1 MYMDGEEVEGL
12 ISVKEIRE
20 LALRYIGEDECT
32 DIPDRHNIFAIFT
45 RPIIK
50 KKNAKTNDWLLIEYG
65 FLLDYIADPNEKP
78 YGKWIN
84 MNYLSLNSFPPS
96 RTSIRLQPPHI
107 AKGYFQSFD
116 RTHEMKI
123 ELAIGNID
131 EYGFICRADGTEED
145 DDDESGDGE
154 AKILQFPGKK

>member
-1 MYMDGEEVEGL
+1 MDMNSKEIDGL
-12 ISVKEIRE
+12 IGVKEIRE
-20 LALRYIGEDECT
+20 LALRYIDEDECT

-50 KKNAKTNDWLLIEYG
+50 KKNAKNHDWLLIEYG
-65 FLLDYIADPNEKP
+65 FLLDYITDPNEKP

-84 MNYLSLNSFPPS
+84 MNYLSLNAFPPS

-116 RTHEMKI
+116 RTHEMRI

-131 EYGFICRADGTEED
+131 EYGFICRSNDADHEE
-145 DDDESGDGE
+145 ETGDGE
-154 AKILQFPGKK
+154 AKILQFPGGKK